1 VASERHNGGRVV
13 VGIDDSAGAARAL
26 AWALDEAVAH
36 DWEVH
41 AVLAWELPST
51 GALGLD
57 PLPVDVEA
65 LADGAA
71 ATLAKVVA
79 PFTAE
84 ADRLG
89 VVLKAE
95 AVQGQPRHVLLELA
109 RDADLLVV
117 GSRGRGGFV
126 GLLLGSVSA
135 YCAKHAPGPVA
146 VIPAPQEAAA

>member
-1 VASERHNGGRVV
+1 M

-26 AWALDEAVAH
+26 AWALEEAAAH
-36 DWEVH
+36 GWEVH

-57 PLPVDVEA
+57 PMPVDVDA
-65 LADGAA
+65 LAEGAA
-71 ATLAKVVA
+71 ATLADVVA
-79 PFTAE
+79 PFVAE

-89 VVLKAE
+89 VTLVAE
-95 AVQGQPRHVLLELA
+95 AVQGQPRHVLLDLA
-109 RDADLLVV
+109 GDADLLVV

-146 VIPAPQEAAA
+146 VIPPPRAEAA